1 MVEPTY
7 EQAYGFSEE
16 MAAVK
21 LNGKWGFINAKG
33 TIVVPCKYDEVKAG
47 FKNGKGKLVKDNE
60 IFVFDKNGSQI
71 ETYDKPREDDDYYD
85 IGYYDDTPSIYDNP
99 YYNDN
104 LDMDQQS
111 IEFWNSL

>member
-1 MVEPTY
+1 
-7 EQAYGFSEE
+7 

-21 LNGKWGFINAKG
+21 LNGKWGFINSEG
-33 TIVVPCKYDEVKAG
+33 IIIVPCEYDKVETR
-47 FKNGKGKLVKDNE
+47 FENGKGKLLKDEE
-60 IFVFDKNGSQI
+60 IFVFDKSGKQI
-71 ETYDKPREDDDYYD
+71 ESYEQEDEDYYD
-85 IGYYDDTPSIYDNP
+85 GGYYDDTQSIYDNP